1 MNRIKQNNLLLFTL
15 HILFWLVYVSYRI
28 YDVHEYTGIEKAFV
42 YICFPLL
49 FTLTATYLHYFLIQ
63 PYILQKQFKKYFT
76 FLFLLLV
83 VTVSSRIVAENIVFP
98 QYASS
103 DVYFKTV
110 EVSRVISTV
119 WDTLAFLVF
128 WGLIKFTLDRFRLEN
143 QQKQLQNEKLLA
155 ELNYLRAQI
164 NPHFLFNTLHNINYL
179 VHQKSDKATGVIIKL
194 SDLMRYM
201 MYDAIKEKVFLQ
213 QELDFMQAYIDL
225 QSIRINSK
233 VDFKFELTGNP
244 QHVWIAPLLL
254 ITLLENA
261 FKHGIRE
268 DEPGL
273 FIHQQLSINE
283 EEIRYEVKNI
293 IVAPDASQVQSGFGL
308 GNLRKRLSL
317 LYPEKHTL
325 QFEIRENIYSIKLI
339 VQR

>member
-1 MNRIKQNNLLLFTL
+1 MNRIKQNNLLLFAL

-28 YDVHEYTGIEKAFV
+28 YDVHEYTGLEKAFI

-49 FTLTATYLHYFLIQ
+49 FTLTATYLHYFFIQ
-63 PYILQKQFKKYFT
+63 PFILQKQFKKYFS
-76 FLFLLLV
+76 FLFLLLAII
-83 VTVSSRIVAENIVFP
+83 VSSRIVAENMVFP

-103 DVYFKTV
+103 DAYFKTV
-110 EVSRVISTV
+110 KISRVISIV
-119 WDTLAFLVF
+119 WDTLAFLIF
-128 WGLIKFTLDRFRLEN
+128 WGLIKFTLDRFRLES

-155 ELNYLRAQI
+155 ELNYLKAQI

-225 QSIRINSK
+225 QSIRINSTI
-233 VDFKFELTGNP
+233 DFKFDIIGNP
-244 QHVWIAPLLL
+244 QQVWIAPLLL

-268 DEPGL
+268 DDEGL

-283 EEIRYEVKNI
+283 NEIHYEIKNK
-293 IVAPDASQVQSGFGL
+293 IVTPDASLVQSGFGL
-308 GNLRKRLSL
+308 ANLKKRLAL
-317 LYPEKHTL
+317 LYPEKHIL
-325 QFEIRENIYSIKLI
+325 QFETRENIYTVHLI
-339 VQR
+339 LQR